1 MYSMCGMRWVIIMKI
16 KKRLEVQRKIN
27 EKHIIIVVAITAI
40 VLIVT
45 GTVLGVKYHKEK
57 LAREKKELIKEIN
70 NSYNKYV
77 TLNKNAKLYNKKNQ
91 VKGTIKKGIDVE
103 IEKNKNKENKYFK
116 IKKLIII
123 FFTKMLKK

>member
-1 MYSMCGMRWVIIMKI
+1 MCGMRWVIIMKI

-27 EKHIIIVVAITAI
+27 KKYIIIVVAITAI

-45 GTVLGVKYHKEK
+45 GTVLGVKYHKER

-77 TLNKNAKLYNKKNQ
+77 ALNKNAKLYNKKNQ

-103 IEKNKNKENKYFK
+103 IEKNHLYLLYK
-116 IKKLIII
+116 
-123 FFTKMLKK
+123 